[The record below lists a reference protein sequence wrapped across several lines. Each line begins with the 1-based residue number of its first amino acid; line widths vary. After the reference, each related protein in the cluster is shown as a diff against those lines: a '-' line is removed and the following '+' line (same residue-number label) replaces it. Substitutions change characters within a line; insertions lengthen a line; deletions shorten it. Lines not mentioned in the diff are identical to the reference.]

1 MLINKQHITSNNKL
15 TLQQQAWFSQYTEEE
30 LVVLAS
36 VLHGARISASSHREK
51 KFKQKLQAK
60 HGTFVEQWKGEW
72 DFGIPKLG
80 LAIDLKSPGFD
91 HNTPV
96 ASWVQKYIKALPA
109 KFTGIFVVQEL
120 PDMPLTLHWPV
131 AAIEA
136 FGFRVMSETQFEKE
150 YL

>member
-1 MLINKQHITSNNKL
+1 MLINKTHIANNSKL
-15 TLQQQAWFSQYTEEE
+15 TALQQAWFSQYTEEE

-51 KFKQKLQAK
+51 AFKTKLKAIY
-60 HGTFVEQWKGEW
+60 GTAAEQWKGEW
-72 DFGIPKLG
+72 DFGILNLN

-96 ASWVQKYIKALPA
+96 ASWVQKYAQALP
-109 KFTGIFVVQEL
+109 KGYTGIFVVQDWADK
-120 PDMPLTLHWPV
+120 PYTVHWPV

-136 FGFRVMSETQFEKE
+136 HGFRVMSEDEFTKE